1 MADLV
6 RLAKLDPN
14 DVSDGVPNKKPR
26 LSIKLNAKHREG
38 RPPRATDVAAAD
50 NDDAAARDSSNDCRV
65 AGFPRT
71 PAEHV
76 ALLRDAERILDE
88 RTTRSLADDVLS
100 RSRAVDDLVAGLPG
114 MTRTRLMQM
123 DIIAGLIRDNRDVG
137 REMEEAHAIARIRRE
152 EVRKALAENTCLAL
166 GVEDEDS

>member
-1 MADLV
+1 MADLM
-6 RLAKLDPN
+6 RLAELDPDN
-14 DVSDGVPNKKPR
+14 VGVGVPNKKPR
-26 LSIKLNAKHREG
+26 LSIKLNAKQREG
-38 RPPRATDVAAAD
+38 RPPPATDDDA
-50 NDDAAARDSSNDCRV
+50 NDDAAACGSADDCRV

-76 ALLRDAERILDE
+76 ALLRDAERIRDE

-114 MTRTRLMQM
+114 MARTRMMQM
-123 DIIAGLIRDNRDVG
+123 DVIAGLIRDNRDAG

-152 EVRKALAENTCLAL
+152 EVRNALAENTCSAL
-166 GVEDEDS
+166 GVEEEDS